1 MDNKSLRAWRRE
13 NEYRGTRTSQENPR
27 GRKGISVRNR
37 EKKCGYDRLSKSTK
51 EIFGTHG
58 ASRQKPN
65 GKEMSN
71 KQKIVTL
78 VSNIISAILGALT
91 GYFGA

>member
-1 MDNKSLRAWRRE
+1 
-13 NEYRGTRTSQENPR
+13 
-27 GRKGISVRNR
+27 
-37 EKKCGYDRLSKSTK
+37 
-51 EIFGTHG
+51 
-58 ASRQKPN
+58 
-65 GKEMSN
+65 MSN